1 MPFSQ
6 ISTLNS
12 QPPRLLRR
20 GSAFS
25 LLEVVVAVGIFAIGI
40 AAVITL
46 FAPAAKSVS
55 ANADAEAA
63 TAVAQALAVQL
74 QRRVVPTDPN
84 PFAAV
89 VALLKKSTATGGH
102 ELTTDN
108 ARSDYN
114 IALDPQLLFANYD
127 GTKIGTFAETAVWGT
142 PSSNREKFFEI
153 ALIRNEALSPKGDPA
168 AEPPT
173 DPDATAL
180 FIAYTARIRWP
191 AFVALSGAG
200 AQQVGANP
208 ASAVPFDHGSKLS
221 LFVSG
226 TVKR

>member
-1 MPFSQ
+1 MPVSQFSA
-6 ISTLNS
+6 SRFP
-12 QPPRLLRR
+12 PPRRRQR

-25 LLEVVVAVGIFAIGI
+25 LLEVVVAVGIFALGI
-40 AAVITL
+40 AAVVTL
-46 FAPAAKSVS
+46 FAPAAKSVA
-55 ANADAEAA
+55 ANSDAEAA
-63 TAVAQALAVQL
+63 AAVAQALAIQL

-102 ELTTDN
+102 ELTAEN
-108 ARSDYN
+108 ARADYN
-114 IALDPQLLFANYD
+114 ITLDPQLLFANRD
-127 GTKIGTFAETAVWGT
+127 GTKIGTFADTAVWGT
-142 PSSNREKFFEI
+142 PNSNREKFFEI
-153 ALIRNEALSPKGDPA
+153 ALIRNETLSPKGDPT

-191 AFVALSGAG
+191 AFVALSGTG
-200 AQQVGANP
+200 AQQVGATP
-208 ASAVPFDHGSKLS
+208 GSTVPFDHSSKLS

-226 TVKR
+226 VVKR